1 MAALR
6 ACGLLRARTASRHQ
20 ASHMRGVAIFLGSA
34 ALAAHAQERRHA
46 RLRSLNAG
54 LKLGAAERGHVLAAA
69 AAGGGR
75 GNP

>member
-1 MAALR
+1 
-6 ACGLLRARTASRHQ
+6 
-20 ASHMRGVAIFLGSA
+20 MRGVAIILGSA
-34 ALAAHAQERRHA
+34 ALAAHAQKRRHA

-69 AAGGGR
+69 ATAAAGGGR